1 MTLGAAFR
9 KAANGV
15 AQMPWTPLPHEA
27 KRFEEVY
34 IDETS
39 QTGHRYLV
47 LGGIIVPLHY
57 SAHLE
62 QDILEARKPRLT
74 AVVHERD
81 KLREMGWKNV
91 GNGDFDDY
99 KRIVDAY
106 FGFPSKHRMPA
117 ADNFNFVCSV
127 VDTHIKGRAYS
138 GKRGKL
144 GFDREIYFH
153 CMSVAR
159 NHRDKLFHVYPDDR
173 ETDEPIERMR
183 KILGYGLRKERRH
196 HEWAFRRLK
205 PLLSHEVQALQV
217 SDLLIGAVAFKLNG
231 HYDASGANEDRRRLC
246 EYILQRGRAW
256 RQLDQT
262 PWRDKGFGQFQVW
275 QRKHRA
281 KG

>member
-1 MTLGAAFR
+1 MA
-9 KAANGV
+9 
-15 AQMPWTPLPHEA
+15 WTPLPHEA

-47 LGGIIVPLHY
+47 LGGIIVPYHY
-57 SAHLE
+57 SAQLE

-74 AVVHERD
+74 TVVPGCD
-81 KLREMGWKNV
+81 KLREIGWKNV

-99 KRIVDAY
+99 KRVVDAY
-106 FGFPSKHRMPA
+106 FGFPSKYRMPA

-127 VDTHIKGRAYS
+127 VDTHVKGRAYS
-138 GKRGKL
+138 GKRGKR

-183 KILGYGLRKERRH
+183 KILGYGLRKERPH

-205 PLLSHEVQALQV
+205 PRLSHEVQALQV

-275 QRKHRA
+275 RRKHRA
-281 KG
+281 KP